1 MLLLETRYFL
11 ERSICSFS
19 TALSYR
25 CSNSSYVKNATKYI
39 INFQFYCHWYIH
51 ISSIS
56 NHHTLWDLQNI
67 QSERENKRTRKD
79 SHSWGLRSHHN
90 QWRKKNRL
98 ARERLLSLCKNY
110 VNQNEA
116 KRMQWTSC
124 RMRFVCP
131 MLFLYD
137 QSVSQAQNKTENT
150 ISFTLSFFVNSWK

>member
-1 MLLLETRYFL
+1 MLLLETGYYL

-25 CSNSSYVKNATKYI
+25 CSNSSYVKNVTKYI

-90 QWRKKNRL
+90 QWRKKKPFGAWAFTFIVQKLCEPKWSEKNAMNEL
-98 ARERLLSLCKNY
+98 PNAICLSNAVFIWPIC
-110 VNQNEA
+110 V
-116 KRMQWTSC
+116 TST
-124 RMRFVCP
+124 
-131 MLFLYD
+131 
-137 QSVSQAQNKTENT
+137 K
-150 ISFTLSFFVNSWK
+150 